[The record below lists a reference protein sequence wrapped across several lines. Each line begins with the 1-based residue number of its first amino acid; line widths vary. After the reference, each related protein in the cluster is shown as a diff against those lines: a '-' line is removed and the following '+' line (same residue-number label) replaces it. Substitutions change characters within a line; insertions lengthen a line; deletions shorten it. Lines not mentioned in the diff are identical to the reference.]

1 MMNENLEKAYDEY
14 GKDGNIVV
22 TQTVTDYAVLM
33 RDVLTKLQDGLET
46 LDATVIQVP
55 NLINLTKTANDYLF
69 YLEDNRRV
77 II

>member
-1 MMNENLEKAYDEY
+1 MDKELEKAYDEY
-14 GKDGNIVV
+14 GKDGNITV

-33 RDVLTKLQDGLET
+33 RDVLIKLQDGLET

-55 NLINLTKTANDYLF
+55 NLINLTKTASDYLF

>member
-1 MMNENLEKAYDEY
+1 MNEELEKAYDEY
-14 GKDGNIVV
+14 GKDGDVTV
-22 TQTVTDYAVLM
+22 TQTVTDYALLM
-33 RDVLTKLQDGLET
+33 RDVLIKLQDGLET
-46 LDATVIQVP
+46 LNATVIPVP

>member
-1 MMNENLEKAYDEY
+1 MNEELEKAYDDY
-14 GKDGNIVV
+14 GKDDGVKI

-33 RDVLTKLQDGLET
+33 KDVLVKLNDSVEM

-55 NLINLTKTANDYLF
+55 HLINLIKTANDYMF

-77 II
+77 IV

>member
-1 MMNENLEKAYDEY
+1 MDNDLEKAYDDY
-14 GKDGNIVV
+14 GKDDGVQV
-22 TQTVTDYAVLM
+22 LQTVTDYAVLM

-55 NLINLTKTANDYLF
+55 NLINLTKTASDYLF